1 MKKRIYLIAVMAMMT
16 LGVMAQ
22 SLTVTGVVMAQD
34 EPDPV
39 IGANVMVKGTTL
51 GTITDFDGNFSIQA
65 KAGDVLQVSFMGY
78 KPFEVKVSNAGP
90 IRVTLVPD
98 NVQLQEVVAI
108 GYGTMKKSDL
118 TGAVTSVSAD

>member
-16 LGVMAQ
+16 LSVMAQ

-51 GTITDFDGNFSIQA
+51 GTITDFDGNFTIQA
-65 KAGDVLQVSFMGY
+65 RSW
-78 KPFEVKVSNAGP
+78 
-90 IRVTLVPD
+90 
-98 NVQLQEVVAI
+98 
-108 GYGTMKKSDL
+108 
-118 TGAVTSVSAD
+118 VTSLLK

>member
-1 MKKRIYLIAVMAMMT
+1 MKKIYLLTAMVMMT

-39 IGANVMVKGTTL
+39 IGANVMVKGSTN

-78 KPFEVKVSNAGP
+78 KPQDVKVQNSGP
-90 IRVTLVPD
+90 IRITLVPD

-108 GYGTMKKSDL
+108 RKAT
-118 TGAVTSVSAD
+118 